1 VRRVAGPC
9 ALLAA
14 FASASL
20 LASSAPARNVAAPP
34 TKVKGVLTA
43 AIGLGNPGFAEGKLS
58 NPHGFSTD
66 VARAVARQ
74 MRLKIRFVD
83 YPFQRLF
90 VPGAKPYD
98 AAFEFVTIL
107 PGRKR
112 WVDFSAPEYSSHQG
126 VLVAKDITGAVT
138 LARLRT
144 LQVCAKTE
152 TTGDAY
158 VQDVLKPNGL
168 VLEYP
173 TAGAALKAL
182 SKSICD
188 AFVFDLPALIAAKRE
203 SPSRYGAI
211 AGRVGAAEKIGVVLP
226 KGSKLRPAM
235 NKAIESLRRD
245 GTIRKIEVQN
255 FGLAWESTPPIR

>member
-1 VRRVAGPC
+1 VRRVALLC
-9 ALLAA
+9 ALPAA
-14 FASASL
+14 LVSASL
-20 LASSAPARNVAAPP
+20 LASSAPARNAAAPP
-34 TKVKGVLTA
+34 TKAKGVLTA
-43 AIGLGNPGFAEGKLS
+43 AIELGNPGFAAGKLS
-58 NPHGFSTD
+58 NPSGFSTD
-66 VARAVARQ
+66 VARAVAKR
-74 MRLKIRFVD
+74 MHLKIHFVN
-83 YPFQRLF
+83 YPFQQLF

-98 AAFEFVTIL
+98 AAFEFVTIV

-112 WVDFSAPEYSSHQG
+112 WVDFSTPEYSSHQG

-138 LARLRT
+138 LARLRK

-158 VQDVLKPNGL
+158 VQNVLRPSGL
-168 VLEYP
+168 ILEYP

-211 AGRVGAAEKIGVVLP
+211 AGRVGTTEQVGVVLP
-226 KGSKLRPAM
+226 KGSKLRPAI
-235 NKAIESLRRD
+235 NRAISSLRRD
-245 GTIRKIEVQN
+245 GTIRRFEVKN
-255 FGLAWESTPPIR
+255 FGQAWESTPPIR